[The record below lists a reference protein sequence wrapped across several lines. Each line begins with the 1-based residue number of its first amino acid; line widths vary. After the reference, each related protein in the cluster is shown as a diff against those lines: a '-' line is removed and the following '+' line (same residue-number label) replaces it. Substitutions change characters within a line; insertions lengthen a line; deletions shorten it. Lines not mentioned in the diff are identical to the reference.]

1 MLFLLPLGPGERA
14 PRLPPLTLA
23 IVALNLL
30 AFLVTL
36 RFDTDAAARQETE
49 LERMAEWSLRLAS
62 QNVPALAA
70 RAGAPALRF
79 LEHDTA
85 WREELAGTAQGE
97 RLEAYVE
104 EYRALKAAHPF
115 FRFGFVPADIT
126 AVRLITH
133 QFLHAGWLHLGFN
146 MLFLWTVGALLEATL
161 GAAVFGPL
169 YLAGG
174 VAAALAFA
182 AASPQSVEPAVGASG
197 AVAAAMGLFAV
208 LHGREP
214 VRLAL
219 VAAPLLV
226 PRIYFVTWP
235 AAVFLGLW
243 VLEQLFFF
251 SFGPTTLGVAFAAH
265 LGGFVF
271 GALAGIVVR
280 LTAASTST

>member
-1 MLFLLPLGPGERA
+1 MLFLLPLGPGESA

-30 AFLVTL
+30 AFLATL
-36 RFDTDAAARQETE
+36 PFDTDAVASQEIE
-49 LERMAEWSLRLAS
+49 LERMAEWSLRLAG
-62 QNVPALAA
+62 QKTPALAA
-70 RAGAPALRF
+70 RASRPALRF
-79 LEHDTA
+79 LEQDTA
-85 WREELAGTAQGE
+85 WRDELAGTEQGE
-97 RLEAYVE
+97 RLSAYVE
-104 EYRALKAAHPF
+104 DYRALKASHPF

-126 AVRLITH
+126 PLRLLTH

-174 VAAALAFA
+174 VAAALAHA
-182 AASPQSVEPAVGASG
+182 ALVPQSVEPAVGASG

-243 VLEQLFFF
+243 LLEQVFFF
-251 SFGPTTLGVAFAAH
+251 SFGATTLGVAFAAH
-265 LGGFVF
+265 LGGFAF
-271 GALAGIVVR
+271 GALAGAALR
-280 LTAASTST
+280 FKATAT

>member
-1 MLFLLPLGPGERA
+1 MLFLLPLGPGDTA
-14 PRLPPLTLA
+14 PRLPRLTLA

-30 AFLVTL
+30 AFLGTL
-36 RFDTDAAARQETE
+36 PFDTEAVANQEIE
-49 LERMAEWSLRLAS
+49 LERMAEWSLRLAG
-62 QNVPALAA
+62 QTTPALAA
-70 RAGAPALRF
+70 RVSRPALRF
-79 LEHDTA
+79 LEEDTA
-85 WREELAGTAQGE
+85 WRDELAGTAQGE
-97 RLEAYVE
+97 RLSVYVE
-104 EYRALKAAHPF
+104 DYRALKAAHPF

-126 AVRLITH
+126 LLRLVAH

-174 VAAALAFA
+174 VAAALTHA
-182 AASPQSVEPAVGASG
+182 ALVPQSVEPAVGASG

-243 VLEQLFFF
+243 LLEQVFFF
-251 SFGPTTLGVAFAAH
+251 SFGATTLGVAFAAH
-265 LGGFVF
+265 LGGFAF
-271 GALAGIVVR
+271 GALAGGALRIK
-280 LTAASTST
+280 TKAT